1 VSCIFCRSE
10 ADLTREHVFPAF
22 MGGELEVADGS
33 CSRCNGEFA
42 TWEGEIKKETAL
54 LLHLLQIENRY
65 GDVPRA
71 KVDVKIRGMEV
82 EGLSGLREPDGT
94 INLQDKVQENVKSD
108 GKKHRE
114 GFFVSQENAEKFIAR
129 AQARGEKTTELPI
142 PEEVVYD
149 ATFRLTLR
157 FSVSLEVRKV
167 VAKIALASIAYK
179 YGVAYALSPQF
190 DRLRQVRTATS
201 PIGLPISIFCNKSF
215 MDAQTR
221 AAHQHSVICYLSAG
235 LKKGWIVVTLFGGLT
250 YAVQVTDNYEENS
263 SRQFSIFYDAET
275 KKPFNP
281 VLLANEMSLVR
292 VALSKE
298 TVFENREA
306 IDAQWSPIIEAY
318 CANAGIKLERIPPQS
333 PPPAASA

>member
-1 VSCIFCRSE
+1 MPCMFCRSE
-10 ADLTREHVFPAF
+10 DNLTSEHVFPAF
-22 MGGELEVADGS
+22 MGGELEVPDGS

-42 TWEGEIKKETAL
+42 IWEGEIKKETAL

-71 KVDVKIRGMEV
+71 KVDVKIRGIEL

-94 INLQDKVQENVKSD
+94 INLQEKVQENVKSD

-114 GFFVSQENAEKFIAR
+114 GFFVSEQSAEKFIAR
-129 AQARGEKTTELPI
+129 ARTRGEKTTELPV

-157 FSVSLEVRKV
+157 FCMSLEVRKV

-190 DRLRQVRTATS
+190 DRLRQIRTAKS
-201 PIGLPISIFCNKSF
+201 PIGLPLSIFCNKTF
-215 MDAQTR
+215 MTAQTR

-235 LKKGWIVVTLFGGLT
+235 LKKGWIIVTLFGGLT
-250 YAVQVTDNYEENS
+250 YAVEVTDNYEENS
-263 SRQFSIFYDAET
+263 SRQFSIFYDAS
-275 KKPFNP
+275 KKEPFNP

-292 VALSKE
+292 TALSKE

-318 CANAGIKLERIPPQS
+318 CADAGVTLERIFPDNV
-333 PPPAASA
+333 ASS